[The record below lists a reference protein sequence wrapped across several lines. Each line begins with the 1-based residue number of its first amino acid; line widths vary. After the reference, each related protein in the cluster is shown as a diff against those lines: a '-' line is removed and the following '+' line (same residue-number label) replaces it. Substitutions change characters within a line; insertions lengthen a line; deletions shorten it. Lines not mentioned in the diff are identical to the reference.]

1 MQYRPETL
9 DPPDWEPVRDL
20 ARRMFDDAVDY
31 TRDVRERPVWLS
43 MPPEVRAHF
52 RSAAPQQGLPL
63 EEVYAEIVTNMLP
76 YPMGN
81 IHPRFWMWYMGSSN
95 FTGALADF
103 LAAILGSNLGGGDHA
118 AAEIDKQV
126 GNWLKEMMG
135 YPTDASGTL
144 VSGGSM
150 ANMRSEERR
159 VGKEWVS
166 MCRSRWSP
174 YQ

>member
-1 MQYRPETL
+1 
-9 DPPDWEPVRDL
+9 
-20 ARRMFDDAVDY
+20 
-31 TRDVRERPVWLS
+31 
-43 MPPEVRAHF
+43 
-52 RSAAPQQGLPL
+52 
-63 EEVYAEIVTNMLP
+63 MLP

-126 GNWLKEMMG
+126 VNWLTEMMG
-135 YPTDASGTL
+135 YPADASGTL

-150 ANMRSEERR
+150 ANMIGLKVARNRMSGINLRELGIGTLTTQLRLYVIAHNNSCPHGALEERR
-159 VGKEWVS
+159 
-166 MCRSRWSP
+166 
-174 YQ
+174 

>member
-31 TRDVRERPVWLS
+31 TRDVRERPVWQS

-63 EEVYAEIVTNMLP
+63 EEVYAEIVTNMLH

-81 IHPRFWMWYMGSSN
+81 IHPRFWLWYIGSRN
-95 FTGALADF
+95 LPGALQAF
-103 LAAILGSNLGGGDHA
+103 LTHIIGTTPAGGAPA
-118 AAEIDKQV
+118 AAE
-126 GNWLKEMMG
+126 
-135 YPTDASGTL
+135 
-144 VSGGSM
+144 
-150 ANMRSEERR
+150 
-159 VGKEWVS
+159 
-166 MCRSRWSP
+166 
-174 YQ
+174 